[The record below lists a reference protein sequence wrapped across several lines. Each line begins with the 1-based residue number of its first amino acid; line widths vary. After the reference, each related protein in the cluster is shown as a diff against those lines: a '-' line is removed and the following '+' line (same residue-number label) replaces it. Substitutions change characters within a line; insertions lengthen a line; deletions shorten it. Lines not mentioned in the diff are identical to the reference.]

1 MNLASPDRYMCVGEG
16 GKRGPVVGEEKTN
29 D

>member
-1 MNLASPDRYMCVGEG
+1 MNLASPDRYMRAGEG
-16 GKRGPVVGEEKTN
+16 GKRGPVIDEEKTN